1 MIYNHHL
8 ILKILI
14 LQVILLIKLRLQI
27 LLHQYL
33 LDNIL
38 KLHFVAII
46 NLLLS
51 DLFVNLNK
59 EMYMFKKILFF
70 IFITQLTY
78 SQDRQLIQGKV
89 IYRNIDVPAA
99 NVINNTDQSST
110 ITNDQGEFEIFAKEG
125 DEIIFS
131 SVQYIIRTVRVN
143 KEILKNKRLVVQINE
158 RVREL
163 DEVVITPD
171 DTQKFL
177 DLKEEQFKGFDYV
190 ADKSTKIQNVLTDNR
205 QVVNG
210 LNFVNIF
217 KLLSTIVDSKSDVE
231 KLNIVPSEVLPYIL
245 EENFFSDV
253 LKLETFEINDFLFN
267 LDSDEMMKSLILEKN
282 QFLVID
288 YLINKADS
296 YKDLK
301 IE

>member
-1 MIYNHHL
+1 
-8 ILKILI
+8 
-14 LQVILLIKLRLQI
+14 
-27 LLHQYL
+27 
-33 LDNIL
+33 
-38 KLHFVAII
+38 
-46 NLLLS
+46 
-51 DLFVNLNK
+51 
-59 EMYMFKKILFF
+59 MFKKILFF
-70 IFITQLTY
+70 ILVIQFSY
-78 SQDRQLIQGKV
+78 SQNRELIQGKV

-99 NVINNTDQSST
+99 NVINNTAQSST
-110 ITNDQGEFEIFAKEG
+110 ITNDQGEFEIYAKEG

-143 KEILKNKRLVVQINE
+143 KEILENKRIIVQINQ

-217 KLLSTIVDSKSDVE
+217 RLLSSIVDAKSDEE
-231 KLNIVPSEVLPYIL
+231 KLNIIPSEVLPYVL
-245 EENFFSDV
+245 EENFFSGV
-253 LKLETFEINDFLFN
+253 LELESFEINDFLSK
-267 LDSDEMMKSLILEKN
+267 LDSDTEMKNLILEKN
-282 QFLVID
+282 QFLIID
-288 YLINKADS
+288 YLLNKADT
-296 YKDLK
+296 YKNLRV
-301 IE
+301 E

>member
-1 MIYNHHL
+1 ML
-8 ILKILI
+8 
-14 LQVILLIKLRLQI
+14 
-27 LLHQYL
+27 
-33 LDNIL
+33 
-38 KLHFVAII
+38 
-46 NLLLS
+46 
-51 DLFVNLNK
+51 
-59 EMYMFKKILFF
+59 KKILFF
-70 IFITQLTY
+70 ILIIQFSY
-78 SQDRQLIQGKV
+78 SQNRELIQGKV

-99 NVINNTDQSST
+99 NVINNTAQSST
-110 ITNDQGEFEIFAKEG
+110 ITNDQGEFEIYAKEG

-143 KEILKNKRLVVQINE
+143 KEILENKRIIVQINQ

-217 KLLSTIVDSKSDVE
+217 RLLSSIVDAKSDEE
-231 KLNIVPSEVLPYIL
+231 KLNIIPSEVLPYVL
-245 EENFFSDV
+245 EENFFSGV
-253 LKLETFEINDFLFN
+253 LELESFEIIDFLSK
-267 LDSDEMMKSLILEKN
+267 LDSDTEMKNLILEKN
-282 QFLVID
+282 QFLIID
-288 YLINKADS
+288 YLLNKADT
-296 YKDLK
+296 YKNLRV
-301 IE
+301 E

>member
-1 MIYNHHL
+1 
-8 ILKILI
+8 
-14 LQVILLIKLRLQI
+14 
-27 LLHQYL
+27 
-33 LDNIL
+33 
-38 KLHFVAII
+38 
-46 NLLLS
+46 
-51 DLFVNLNK
+51 
-59 EMYMFKKILFF
+59 MFKNILFF
-70 IFITQLTY
+70 IFVIQFSY
-78 SQDRQLIQGKV
+78 SQDRELIQGKV

-99 NVINNTDQSST
+99 NVINNTAQSST
-110 ITNDQGEFEIFAKEG
+110 ITNDQGEFEIYAKEG

-143 KEILKNKRLVVQINE
+143 KEILKNKRIIVQINQ

-217 KLLSTIVDSKSDVE
+217 KLLSSIVDAKSDEE
-231 KLNIVPSEVLPYIL
+231 KLNIIPSEVLPYVL
-245 EENFFSDV
+245 EENFFSGV
-253 LKLETFEINDFLFN
+253 LELESFEINDFLSK
-267 LDSDEMMKSLILEKN
+267 LDSDTEMKNLILEKN
-282 QFLVID
+282 QFLIID
-288 YLINKADS
+288 YLLNKADT
-296 YKDLK
+296 YKNLRV
-301 IE
+301 E